1 MSQDVQFARTGAL
14 ATITLDRPKALNAL
28 NLEMIRAIGPQLAAW
43 ANDADVAA
51 VAIAGAGDKAF
62 CAGGDVR
69 ALALARREDPNTTLT
84 RDFFWHEYRLN
95 RQIHRYAKPYVAMI
109 DGIAMGGGV
118 GLSVPGRYRV
128 ITEKTVFAMPEM
140 GIGLF
145 PDVGGS
151 YYLSRAPGELG
162 VYVALTGA
170 RLNAADVMYCG
181 FGTHYVPSAKLPALL
196 KALAKEPAETA
207 LARFHTEPGTA
218 PISRHRGAIDRCF
231 AAPTVEAILDSL
243 LHEGGD
249 WGRHARDEILTKK
262 SPTSLKVTLQQLRRG
277 RMLSFEDCM
286 RMEFRLVQAFM
297 RGHDFFEGVRA
308 LLIDKDQT
316 PRWNPPSLA
325 AVTDVA
331 VQACFAPSGQELTF
345 D

>member
-1 MSQDVQFARTGAL
+1 MTDTVKFSRAGGL
-14 ATITLDRPKALNAL
+14 ATVMLDRPKALNAL
-28 NLEMIRAIGPQLAAW
+28 NLEMIRAIGPQLSAW
-43 ANDADVAA
+43 ADDPSVTNVAMT
-51 VAIAGAGDKAF
+51 GAGDKAF

-69 ALALARREDPNTTLT
+69 ALVLAKREDPNTTLT
-84 RDFFWHEYRLN
+84 HDFFWHEYRLN
-95 RQIHRYAKPYVAMI
+95 RQIHRYPKPNVAII

-151 YYLSRAPGELG
+151 FYLSRAPGEIGIYL
-162 VYVALTGA
+162 ALTGA

-181 FGTHYVPSAKLPALL
+181 FGTHYVPSAQIPELL
-196 KALAKEPAETA
+196 EALASGPAEAA
-207 LARFHTEPGTA
+207 LARFHRQPGTA

-231 AAPTVEAILDSL
+231 AASTVDAILDSL
-243 LHEGGD
+243 LHEGGE
-249 WGRHARDEILTKK
+249 WGRHVRDEMVTRK
-262 SPTSLKVTLQQLRRG
+262 SPTSLKVTLQQIRRG
-277 RMLSFEDCM
+277 RLLGFEDCL

-308 LLIDKDQT
+308 VLIDKDQN
-316 PRWNPPSLA
+316 PRWNPADLA
-325 AVTDVA
+325 SVTETI
-331 VQACFAPSGQELTF
+331 VQSYFSATGPELTF